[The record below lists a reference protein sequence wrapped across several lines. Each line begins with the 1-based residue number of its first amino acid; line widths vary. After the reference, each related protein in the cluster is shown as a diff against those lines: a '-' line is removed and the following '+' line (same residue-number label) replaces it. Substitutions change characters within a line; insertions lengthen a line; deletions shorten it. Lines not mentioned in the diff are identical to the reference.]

1 MAKQKKTRSGAS
13 PASAQHLAAR
23 LAQARNKKQVKRMY
37 GKALR

>member
-1 MAKQKKTRSGAS
+1 MKQKKTRTGAS

-23 LAQARNKKQVKRMY
+23 LAQARTKKQAKSLY